1 MGKASRY
8 LNGVKKEAK
17 RIRWPK
23 AEDFGPA
30 IITVIVIAIF
40 TAIFLLV
47 EDLAAGTLL
56 QQLREAFKGI
66 RG

>member
-1 MGKASRY
+1 MSKVSRY
-8 LNGVKKEAK
+8 ANGVKKEAK
-17 RIRWPK
+17 RVRWPK
-23 AEDFGPA
+23 KDDFLPA
-30 IITVIVIAIF
+30 IATVLVIAIF

-56 QQLREAFKGI
+56 SQLREAFANL

>member
-17 RIRWPK
+17 RVRWPK
-23 AEDFGPA
+23 KEEFIPT
-30 IITVIVIAIF
+30 IITVLVIAIF
-40 TAIFLLV
+40 TAVFLLI

-56 QQLREAFKGI
+56 QQLREAFKGL